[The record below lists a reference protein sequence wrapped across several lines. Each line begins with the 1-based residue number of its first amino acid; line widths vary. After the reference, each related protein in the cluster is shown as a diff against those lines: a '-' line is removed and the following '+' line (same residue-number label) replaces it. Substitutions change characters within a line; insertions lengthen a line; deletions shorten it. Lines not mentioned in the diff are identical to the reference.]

1 MQEVIML
8 GFGRQVLELCGP
20 IVFIGLFLALALLVW
35 RIRKENV

>member
-20 IVFIGLFLALALLVW
+20 IVIIGFFVLAIVLMW
-35 RIRKENV
+35 RIKKENV

>member
-20 IVFIGLFLALALLVW
+20 VIFIGLLVLSIVVVW
-35 RIRKENV
+35 RIKKNV

>member
-1 MQEVIML
+1 MQEVFMF